1 MHLFFYYRWTLIYCS
16 DIFFTGM
23 TTNLSVL
30 NTNQK
35 WKDVTLVAF
44 DTETSGA
51 YPIGSDVV
59 EFGAVKWKNGVEVA
73 RMNFLFKPRKPM
85 SDFIIGIHKITNEM
99 VATAPLIGEKLQDI
113 RDFLDGAVLLAHHA
127 PFDMGFMAYEF
138 EKAKILLPSYPAI
151 CTSLLARNVI
161 PESVNHKLQTLVK
174 YLKIDGG
181 QAHRAT
187 DDAFAC
193 LEVGLKCMERVGHE
207 ATLAEVYAKVGKDL
221 RWNAYTILQSG
232 SSHIMNVCKAL
243 ENDQSLNIIYDG
255 GSRGGN
261 TRKIKPVGIVR
272 NPDGDYIKAFCFID
286 AIEKRFY
293 LSKISDMEITD

>member
-1 MHLFFYYRWTLIYCS
+1 
-16 DIFFTGM
+16 M
-23 TTNLSVL
+23 TSNGTVL
-30 NTNQK
+30 DKTQK
-35 WKDVTLVAF
+35 WQDTTFVAF

-59 EFGAVKWKNGVEVA
+59 EFGAVKWRNGVEVA
-73 RMNFLFKPRKPM
+73 RMGFLFKPRKPM
-85 SDFIIGIHKITNEM
+85 SDFIIGIHKISNEM
-99 VATAPLIGEKLQDI
+99 VADAPLISEKLQEI
-113 RDFLDGAVLLAHHA
+113 RDFLEGSILLAHHA

-138 EKAKILLPSYPAI
+138 EKSKILLPHYPAI

-161 PESVNHKLQTLVK
+161 PESLNHKLQTLVK
-174 YLKIDGG
+174 YLKLEGG

-193 LEVGLKCMERVGHE
+193 LHVGLKCMERIGPE
-207 ATLAEVYAKVGKDL
+207 ATLAEVYAKVGKEL
-221 RWNAYTILQSG
+221 RWNAYAILQSG
-232 SSHIMNVCKAL
+232 SQHISLVCQAL
-243 ENDQSLNIIYDG
+243 EADKSLNIIYDG

-272 NPDGDYIKAFCFID
+272 NPDGDYVKAFCFID

-293 LSKISDMEITD
+293 LSKISDMEIAD